1 MYNSGVSIK
10 IIGEMMNKIVHIAAI
25 SFAVIFGF
33 SFMFSKVAL
42 DYVTPIGLISYRF
55 LVAFFVFEVLRL
67 CKVVR
72 IRFEFRYIKSLFL
85 VAIFQPVLYFLFEV
99 YGLARTSSSEAGMM
113 IALIPIFVSILSSM
127 ILKEKPKFI
136 QLVFIVMSVFGII
149 YIQLSKSSAGLQ
161 FELMGFLLLFGAV
174 LSAAVFNITS
184 RNASKIVKPYELT
197 YFMMMIGAIVFNIIY
212 LINLISEDRAQDY
225 ILNLRHVEL
234 IIPIL
239 YLGVVA
245 SIGGFFL
252 VNYALSH
259 LEAHVASIYSNLA
272 TIVSVLAG
280 AIFLGESLFYYHYL
294 GSALII
300 LGVYGTVRFNHKNRL
315 KEEY

>member
-1 MYNSGVSIK
+1 
-10 IIGEMMNKIVHIAAI
+10 MNKVVHLAAI

-55 LVAFFVFEVLRL
+55 LTAFLVIELLRL
-67 CKVVR
+67 FGFIK
-72 IRFEFRYIKSLFL
+72 IRLKFTYVKSLLL

-113 IALIPIFVSILSSM
+113 IALIPIFVSILSAL
-127 ILKEKPKFI
+127 ILKEKPKVI
-136 QLVFIVMSVFGII
+136 QVFFIVLSVFGII
-149 YIQLSKSSAGLQ
+149 YIQVSKSSSGLQ
-161 FELMGFLLLFGAV
+161 FELVGFLLLFGAV

-184 RNASKIVKPYELT
+184 RNASKVLKAYELT
-197 YFMMMIGAIVFNIIY
+197 YFMMLIGAIVFNSIY
-212 LINLISEDRAQDY
+212 LINLMEENRLGDY
-225 ILNLRHVEL
+225 LGNLQHIEL
-234 IIPIL
+234 LGPIL

-252 VNYALSH
+252 VNYALGH

-272 TIVSVLAG
+272 TIVSIVAG
-280 AIFLGESLFYYHYL
+280 AVFLGETLYYYHYL
-294 GSALII
+294 GSLLIVV
-300 LGVYGTVRFNHKNRL
+300 GVYGTVRFNRKNKV
-315 KEEY
+315 KE

>member
-1 MYNSGVSIK
+1 MM
-10 IIGEMMNKIVHIAAI
+10 GEMMKKVVHLAAI

-55 LVAFFVFEVLRL
+55 LTAFLVIELLRL
-67 CKVVR
+67 FGFIK
-72 IRFEFRYIKSLFL
+72 IRMKFTYVKSLLL

-113 IALIPIFVSILSSM
+113 IALIPIFVSILSAL
-127 ILKEKPKFI
+127 ILKEKPKVI
-136 QLVFIVMSVFGII
+136 QVFFIVLSVFGII
-149 YIQLSKSSAGLQ
+149 YIQVSKSNSGLQ
-161 FELMGFLLLFGAV
+161 FELVGFLLLFGAV

-184 RNASKIVKPYELT
+184 RNASKVLKAYELT
-197 YFMMMIGAIVFNIIY
+197 YFMMLIGAIVFNSIY
-212 LINLISEDRAQDY
+212 LINLMEENRLGDY
-225 ILNLRHVEL
+225 LGNLQHIEL
-234 IIPIL
+234 LGPIL

-252 VNYALSH
+252 VNYALGH

-272 TIVSVLAG
+272 TIVSIVAG
-280 AIFLGESLFYYHYL
+280 AVFLGETLYYYHYL
-294 GSALII
+294 GSLLIVV
-300 LGVYGTVRFNHKNRL
+300 GVYGTVRFNRKNKV
-315 KEEY
+315 KE

>member
-1 MYNSGVSIK
+1 
-10 IIGEMMNKIVHIAAI
+10 MNKVVHLAAI

-55 LVAFFVFEVLRL
+55 LTAFLVIELLRL
-67 CKVVR
+67 FGFIK
-72 IRFEFRYIKSLFL
+72 IRLKFTYVKSLLL

-113 IALIPIFVSILSSM
+113 IALIPIFVSILSAL
-127 ILKEKPKFI
+127 ILKEKPKVI
-136 QLVFIVMSVFGII
+136 QVFFIVLSVFGII
-149 YIQLSKSSAGLQ
+149 YIQVSKSNSGLQ
-161 FELMGFLLLFGAV
+161 FELLGFLLLFGAV

-184 RNASKIVKPYELT
+184 RNASKVLKAYELT
-197 YFMMMIGAIVFNIIY
+197 YFMMLIGAIVFNSIY
-212 LINLISEDRAQDY
+212 LINLMEENRLGDY
-225 ILNLRHVEL
+225 LGNLQHIEL
-234 IIPIL
+234 LGPIL

-252 VNYALSH
+252 VNYALGH

-272 TIVSVLAG
+272 TIVSIVAG
-280 AIFLGESLFYYHYL
+280 AVFLGETLYYYHYL
-294 GSALII
+294 GSLLIVV
-300 LGVYGTVRFNHKNRL
+300 GVYGTVRFNRKNKV
-315 KEEY
+315 KE

>member
-1 MYNSGVSIK
+1 M
-10 IIGEMMNKIVHIAAI
+10 GEMMKKVVHLAAI

-55 LVAFFVFEVLRL
+55 LTAFLVIELLRL
-67 CKVVR
+67 VGLIR
-72 IRFEFRYIKSLFL
+72 IRFKFTYVKSLLL

-113 IALIPIFVSILSSM
+113 IALIPIFVSILSTL
-127 ILKEKPKFI
+127 ILKEKPKLI
-136 QLVFIVMSVFGII
+136 QVFFIVLSVFGII
-149 YIQLSKSSAGLQ
+149 YIQLSKSSSGLQ
-161 FELMGFLLLFGAV
+161 FELLGFLLLFGAV

-184 RNASKIVKPYELT
+184 RNASKVLKAYELT
-197 YFMMMIGAIVFNIIY
+197 YFMMLIGAIVFNSIY
-212 LINLISEDRAQDY
+212 VINLMKENRLGDY
-225 ILNLRHVEL
+225 VGNLQHIEL
-234 IIPIL
+234 LGPIL

-252 VNYALSH
+252 VNYALGH

-272 TIVSVLAG
+272 TIVSIVAG
-280 AIFLGESLFYYHYL
+280 AVFLGEHLFYYHYL
-294 GSALII
+294 GSTLII
-300 LGVYGTVRFNHKNRL
+300 IGVYGTVRFNRKKRV
-315 KEEY
+315 KEEF